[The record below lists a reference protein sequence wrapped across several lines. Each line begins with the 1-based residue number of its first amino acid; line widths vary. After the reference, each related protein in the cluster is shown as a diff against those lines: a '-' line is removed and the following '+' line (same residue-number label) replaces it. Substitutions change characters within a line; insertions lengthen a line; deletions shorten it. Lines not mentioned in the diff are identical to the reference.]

1 MNQSG
6 VSLLLWA
13 ATRGFVM
20 AGLNMAESRTAKMHG
35 GGTFGFDRAIT
46 ILRHKAPL
54 GWIAV
59 K

>member
-1 MNQSG
+1 
-6 VSLLLWA
+6 
-13 ATRGFVM
+13 M

-54 GWIAV
+54 GWMAV